1 MEERVDGVNELQTA
15 GAEFADALAGDL
27 GNHPYAARQ
36 ERDEDLAAVVAAAG
50 AADVATGGKAVDKF
64 DDAVMLEDQA
74 FGEVADGGIN
84 AGGEAAN
91 SEQEEILLGLEAGGA
106 RLGVAFTNE
115 EADAVTEFREGAIFR
130 GSDAGAHLLSLSRH
144 DILRQRGC
152 EGGVSSFRVRS
163 SRALAL
169 HLVRA
174 SVLRKAFCVL

>member
-50 AADVATGGKAVDKF
+50 SADVATGGKAVDKF

-130 GSDAGAHLLSLSRH
+130 GGDAGAHLLSLSRH

-152 EGGVSSFRVRS
+152 EERV
-163 SRALAL
+163 L
-169 HLVRA
+169 
-174 SVLRKAFCVL
+174 